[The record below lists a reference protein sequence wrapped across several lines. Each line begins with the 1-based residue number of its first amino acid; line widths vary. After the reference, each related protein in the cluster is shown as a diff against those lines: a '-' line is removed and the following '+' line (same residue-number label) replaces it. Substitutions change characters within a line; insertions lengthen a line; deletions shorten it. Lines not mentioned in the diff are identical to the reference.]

1 MKKILFILV
10 ALAAC
15 GSDDKKTPDANMIHE
30 VDAAP
35 ERDRQRDVS
44 TERVTDEDGPLDPRE
59 RALDR
64 FGEVVESAP
73 VRGRRAGASESGEI
87 ERGDTSRPTERRE

>member
-15 GSDDKKTPDANMIHE
+15 GSDDKKTPDAGMIHE

-35 ERDRQRDVS
+35 DSPQGPDCFTGTPTTHDEIINACAAPG
-44 TERVTDEDGPLDPRE
+44 VTVIHKHPNLPLLNADGSLPPLP
-59 RALDR
+59 
-64 FGEVVESAP
+64 
-73 VRGRRAGASESGEI
+73 
-87 ERGDTSRPTERRE
+87 